1 MTPFQLLMLTICST
15 LGFKYYIDKKEDKV
29 TITTAVLIG
38 LLTGTIGT
46 SVVTTWIHSKN
57 NKQSEI
63 IENQN
68 TTLLQL
74 SSLQSQLQ
82 LGDQEIKKQLT
93 STDLLAVSCS
103 ADWMEKNTDMLCR
116 EMFCRL
122 QTREGDGASQT
133 ECEEINNIANTFFI
147 IEQCAENNME
157 IEKCL
162 EVLDARK

>member
-1 MTPFQLLMLTICST
+1 MTPFYEMMANISST
-15 LGFKYYIDKKEDKV
+15 QGDRV

-46 SVVTTWIHSKN
+46 SAVTTWIHTKN

-68 TTLLQL
+68 ATLLQL
-74 SSLQSQLQ
+74 SSMQAQLQ

-103 ADWMEKNTDMLCR
+103 ESWMEKNTDMLCR

-147 IEQCAENNME
+147 IEQCAVNNME

>member
-1 MTPFQLLMLTICST
+1 MIPFYKMMPNISSNQ
-15 LGFKYYIDKKEDKV
+15 GERV
-29 TITTAVLIG
+29 TITTAILIG
-38 LLTGTIGT
+38 LLTGAIGT
-46 SVVTTWIHSKN
+46 SAVTTWIHSKN

-68 TTLLQL
+68 ATLLQL
-74 SSLQSQLQ
+74 SSLQAQLQ

-103 ADWMEKNTDMLCR
+103 ESWMEKNTDMLCR

-147 IEQCAENNME
+147 IEQCAVNNMQ

>member
-1 MTPFQLLMLTICST
+1 MTPFYEMMANISSKQ
-15 LGFKYYIDKKEDKV
+15 GDRV
-29 TITTAVLIG
+29 TITTAILIG

-46 SVVTTWIHSKN
+46 SAVTTWIHSKN

-68 TTLLQL
+68 ATLLQL
-74 SSLQSQLQ
+74 SSLQAQLQ

-103 ADWMEKNTDMLCR
+103 EVWMKDHTDMLCR

>member
-1 MTPFQLLMLTICST
+1 MTPFYEMMANISSIQ
-15 LGFKYYIDKKEDKV
+15 GERV
-29 TITTAVLIG
+29 TITTAILIG

-46 SVVTTWIHSKN
+46 SAVTTWIHTKN

-68 TTLLQL
+68 ATLLQL
-74 SSLQSQLQ
+74 SSMQAQLQ

-103 ADWMEKNTDMLCR
+103 ESWMEKNTDMLCR

-147 IEQCAENNME
+147 IEQCAVNNME

>member
-1 MTPFQLLMLTICST
+1 MTPFYDMMTKISSNQ
-15 LGFKYYIDKKEDKV
+15 GDKV
-29 TITTAVLIG
+29 TITTAILIG

-46 SVVTTWIHSKN
+46 SAVTTWIHTKN

-68 TTLLQL
+68 ATLLQL
-74 SSLQSQLQ
+74 SSLQAQLQ

-103 ADWMEKNTDMLCR
+103 ESWMEKNTDMLCR

-147 IEQCAENNME
+147 IEQCAENKME

>member
-1 MTPFQLLMLTICST
+1 MTFFYDMMTKISSNQ
-15 LGFKYYIDKKEDKV
+15 GDRV

-46 SVVTTWIHSKN
+46 SAVTTWIHTKN

-68 TTLLQL
+68 ATLLQL
-74 SSLQSQLQ
+74 SSLQAQLQ

-103 ADWMEKNTDMLCR
+103 EAWMKENTDMLCR

-147 IEQCAENNME
+147 IEQCAENKME

>member
-1 MTPFQLLMLTICST
+1 MIPFYKMMPNISSNQ
-15 LGFKYYIDKKEDKV
+15 GERV
-29 TITTAVLIG
+29 TITTAILIG

-46 SVVTTWIHSKN
+46 SAVTTWIHSKN

-68 TTLLQL
+68 ATLLQL
-74 SSLQSQLQ
+74 SSLQAQLQ

-103 ADWMEKNTDMLCR
+103 ESWMEKNTDMLCR

-147 IEQCAENNME
+147 IEQCAVNNMQ

>member
-1 MTPFQLLMLTICST
+1 MTFFYDMMTKISSNQ
-15 LGFKYYIDKKEDKV
+15 GDRV
-29 TITTAVLIG
+29 TITTAILIG

-46 SVVTTWIHSKN
+46 SAVTTWIHTKN

-68 TTLLQL
+68 ATLLQL
-74 SSLQSQLQ
+74 SSMQAQLQ

-103 ADWMEKNTDMLCR
+103 ESWMEKNTDMLCR

-147 IEQCAENNME
+147 IEQCAENKME

>member
-1 MTPFQLLMLTICST
+1 MIPFYDMMTKISST
-15 LGFKYYIDKKEDKV
+15 QGDRV
-29 TITTAVLIG
+29 TITTAILIG

-46 SVVTTWIHSKN
+46 SAVTTWIHTKN

-68 TTLLQL
+68 ATLLQL
-74 SSLQSQLQ
+74 SSLQAQLQ

-103 ADWMEKNTDMLCR
+103 ESWMEKNTDMLCR

-147 IEQCAENNME
+147 IEQCAENKME

>member
-1 MTPFQLLMLTICST
+1 MNTP
-15 LGFKYYIDKKEDKV
+15 
-29 TITTAVLIG
+29 LI
-38 LLTGTIGT
+38 
-46 SVVTTWIHSKN
+46 SNSNFVR
-57 NKQSEI
+57 
-63 IENQN
+63 
-68 TTLLQL
+68 
-74 SSLQSQLQ
+74 
-82 LGDQEIKKQLT
+82 DMIKKQLT

-103 ADWMEKNTDMLCR
+103 EAWMKENTDMLCR

-147 IEQCAENNME
+147 IEQCAENKME

>member
-1 MTPFQLLMLTICST
+1 M
-15 LGFKYYIDKKEDKV
+15 
-29 TITTAVLIG
+29 TITTAILIG

-46 SVVTTWIHSKN
+46 SAVTTWIHTKN

-68 TTLLQL
+68 AALLQL
-74 SSLQSQLQ
+74 SSMQAQLQ
-82 LGDQEIKKQLT
+82 KGDQEIKKQLT

-103 ADWMEKNTDMLCR
+103 ADWMKENTDMLCR

-147 IEQCAENNME
+147 IEQCAENKME